1 MNRGNYRQNNRR
13 PRGRGNFQRQQS
25 QQYQDYRGSRD
36 PNSNQ
41 SYWPETCRRCG
52 QLGHISLWMS
62 GQVKHKQYNFKISV
76 DLQRAD

>member
-41 SYWPETCRRCG
+41 SYWPETCRRCE
-52 QLGHISLWMS
+52 QLGHI
-62 GQVKHKQYNFKISV
+62 GFGC
-76 DLQRAD
+76 RAKLNTNNTTLKYQ